1 MRLWSLHPQYLD
13 SKGLVALWRE
23 GLLAQAVL
31 SGKTR
36 GYRHHPQLTRFLQS
50 PAPREYVAAYLRL
63 VHAEAVRRGY
73 RFDSK
78 KIDSD
83 RVVEPL
89 IVTRGQLDYEWK
101 HLRNKLRTRAPA
113 WFAQLKDVER
123 PEPHPLFRVV
133 PGNIA
138 EWEVVT
144 VQQDKRFSAPPARKH
159 D

>member
-1 MRLWSLHPQYLD
+1 MRLWSLHPQCLD

-50 PAPREYVAAYLRL
+50 PAPREYVAAYLRS
-63 VHAEAVRRGY
+63 VHAEAIRRGY
-73 RFDSK
+73 RFDAG

-83 RVVEPL
+83 HAVEPL
-89 IVTRGQLDYEWK
+89 SVTRGQLDYEWK
-101 HLRNKLRTRAPA
+101 HLRHKLGVRAPD
-113 WFAQLKDVER
+113 WLAQLEDVEL
-123 PEPHPLFRVV
+123 PEPHPLFQVV
-133 PGNIA
+133 PGDIA

-144 VQQDKRFSAPPARKH
+144 VQQAKRCSAPPARKR